1 MFVSKFPSKTKKIKK
16 KRNFYTKFPAKTK
29 NSKYKNKIL
38 YKITIKN

>member
-16 KRNFYTKFPAKTK
+16 KKNYTKFPAKTK